1 MSKELVQALDA
12 LEQEKGIKAEVLV
25 EAIEEAL
32 KKAYE
37 KNYDESENVEVQF
50 DQKKGNIKVYS
61 VKTVV
66 EEIDE
71 PYEQITLEEALEL
84 NKAYEI
90 GDEIRFEVTPADFG
104 RLAAQTAKQI
114 IMQKVREAERGVV
127 YDKFIGYENEIIT
140 GEVERQDS
148 RFLYIILPGNQEAA
162 MKQGDQ
168 MPNETYRMG
177 DKIKVLVSQVQN
189 EQRGPQVFVSR
200 THADLVKR
208 LFEAEVPEVFDGTV
222 EIKSIAREAGDRSK
236 IAVYSHNSNLDAVGT
251 MVGQRGARVQAVV
264 NELSGENMDI
274 VEWTE
279 DPAQFI
285 KNALNPAEVV
295 EVIFDPTNDR
305 AVTVLVPDYQL
316 SLAIGKRGQN
326 ARLAARLTGFKIDI
340 KPESERDVVVAGMAN
355 REEEAANAPVVEADV
370 ADDFEETD
378 EA

>member
-200 THADLVKR
+200 AHADLVKR

-340 KPESERDVVVAGMAN
+340 KPESERDAVIADMAN

>member
-1 MSKELVQALDA
+1 MSKELVNALDA

-127 YDKFIGYENEIIT
+127 YDKFIGYENEVIT

-168 MPNETYRMG
+168 MPNESYRMG

-189 EQRGPQVFVSR
+189 EQKGPQVFVSR
-200 THADLVKR
+200 THPELVKR

-251 MVGQRGARVQAVV
+251 VVGQRGARVQAVV
-264 NELSGENMDI
+264 TELSGENMDI

-295 EVIFDPTNDR
+295 DVIFDPTNDR
-305 AVTVLVPDYQL
+305 AVMVLVPDYQL

-340 KPESERDVVVAGMAN
+340 KPESERDAVVADMVN
-355 REEEAANAPVVEADV
+355 KENEAANAPVIEADV
-370 ADDFEETD
+370 ADDFEASE

>member
-1 MSKELVQALDA
+1 MSKELVNALDA

-127 YDKFIGYENEIIT
+127 YDKFIGYENEVIT

-168 MPNETYRMG
+168 MPNESYRMG

-189 EQRGPQVFVSR
+189 EQKGPQVFVSR
-200 THADLVKR
+200 THPELVKR

-264 NELSGENMDI
+264 TELSGENMDI

-295 EVIFDPTNDR
+295 DVIFDPTNDR

-340 KPESERDVVVAGMAN
+340 KPESERDAVVADMAN
-355 REEEAANAPVVEADV
+355 KENEAANAPVIEADV
-370 ADDFEETD
+370 DDDFEASE

>member
-1 MSKELVQALDA
+1 MSKELVNALDA

-127 YDKFIGYENEIIT
+127 YDKFIGYENEVIT

-168 MPNETYRMG
+168 MPNESYRMG

-189 EQRGPQVFVSR
+189 EQKGPQVFVSR
-200 THADLVKR
+200 THPELVKR

-264 NELSGENMDI
+264 TELSGENMDI

-295 EVIFDPTNDR
+295 DVIFDPTNDR

-340 KPESERDVVVAGMAN
+340 KPESERDAVVADMAN
-355 REEEAANAPVVEADV
+355 KENEAANAPVIEADV
-370 ADDFEETD
+370 PDDFEASE

>member
-285 KNALNPAEVV
+285 KNALNPSEVV

-340 KPESERDVVVAGMAN
+340 KPESERDAVIADMAN

>member
-12 LEQEKGIKAEVLV
+12 LEQEKGVKAEVLV

-340 KPESERDVVVAGMAN
+340 KPESERDAVIADMAN

>member
-340 KPESERDVVVAGMAN
+340 KPESERDAVIADMAN

-370 ADDFEETD
+370 ADDFEGTD

>member
-1 MSKELVQALDA
+1 MSKELVNALDA

-127 YDKFIGYENEIIT
+127 YDKFIGYENEVIT

-168 MPNETYRMG
+168 MPNESYRMG

-189 EQRGPQVFVSR
+189 EQKGPQVFVSR
-200 THADLVKR
+200 THPELVKR

-264 NELSGENMDI
+264 TELSGENMDI

-295 EVIFDPTNDR
+295 DVIFDPTNDR

-340 KPESERDVVVAGMAN
+340 KPESERDAVVADMAN
-355 REEEAANAPVVEADV
+355 KENEAANAPVIEADV
-370 ADDFEETD
+370 ADEFEASE

>member
-340 KPESERDVVVAGMAN
+340 KPESERDAVIADMAN
-355 REEEAANAPVVEADV
+355 REEKAANAPVVEADV

>member
-1 MSKELVQALDA
+1 MSKELVNALDA

-127 YDKFIGYENEIIT
+127 YDKFIGYENEVIT

-168 MPNETYRMG
+168 MPNESYRMG

-189 EQRGPQVFVSR
+189 EQKGPQVFVSR
-200 THADLVKR
+200 THPELVKR

-264 NELSGENMDI
+264 TELSGENMDI

-295 EVIFDPTNDR
+295 DVIFDPTNDR

-340 KPESERDVVVAGMAN
+340 KPESERDAVVTDMAN
-355 REEEAANAPVVEADV
+355 KENEAANAPVIEADV
-370 ADDFEETD
+370 ADDFEASE